1 MGALLALLSSLSWGT
16 GDFLGGSLSRRAHP
30 IAVMRSTQALAF
42 VGLVVIAALAGELD
56 ATGYLP
62 WGLAGGFIGVVS
74 LGCFYAALA
83 GGTMGVV
90 APIAA
95 TGAVVPVAVGIA
107 QGESPSVLQF
117 AGIAV
122 ALVGVI
128 FASGPERSAP
138 RDGSMRKPLL
148 MAAVAALGFGTALVT
163 VAEGGEHSVVMTL
176 VVMRGVN
183 ALVSTALLA
192 LFLRSAVQPRASD
205 LPALAVISAT
215 DAGANGMYAIAAG
228 MSLVSVT
235 SVLGSLYP
243 AVTVL
248 LAWKVHQ
255 ERLRRIQVAGVVLTL
270 VGVALLAA
278 GGA

>member
-1 MGALLALLSSLSWGT
+1 M
-16 GDFLGGSLSRRAHP
+16 
-30 IAVMRSTQALAF
+30 AVMRTTQGLAF
-42 VGLVVIAALAGELD
+42 VGLVVVAAAAGELG

-74 LGCFYAALA
+74 LSCFYAALA

-95 TGAVVPVAVGIA
+95 TGAIVPVAVGFA
-107 QGESPSVLQF
+107 QGESPTIAQ
-117 AGIAV
+117 GIGIV
-122 ALVGVI
+122 IALVGVVL
-128 FASGPERSAP
+128 ASGPERSVDAT
-138 RDGSMRKPLL
+138 SMRKPLL
-148 MAAVAALGFGTALVT
+148 MAAVAALGFGAALVT

-183 ALVSTALLA
+183 AVVASILLA
-192 LFLRSAVQPRASD
+192 LFVRSAVEPRRSD

-215 DAGANGMYAIAAG
+215 DAGANGMYALAAG

-235 SVLGSLYP
+235 AVLGSLYP

-248 LAWKVHQ
+248 LAWRFHQ
-255 ERLRRIQVAGVVLTL
+255 ERLRRIQVVGVVLTL
-270 VGVALLAA
+270 VGVAFLA